1 MARTDYFKF
10 LDALAANNDRAWF
23 QAHRAEYEAI
33 RDQWLEDLQKLINA
47 LAGFRPE
54 LRTLAPK
61 DCTYRIYRDVRFS
74 PDKSPYKRHLGALIA
89 PNGRRC
95 TDACIYLQVA
105 ADGFDTGV
113 YGGLWMPNA
122 AQKRKVRSAID
133 ADANEFAEI
142 ADALGLAGKDNSEK
156 VENLIKAIDELK
168 EKAASLRK
176 GCGESLKTAPKGWP
190 KDHPMIQYLRL
201 NEWGRFAPMSRKDF
215 DSPAWIDIATEHIH
229 ALMPLVDFLNF
240 SIHEDNAL

>member
-89 PNGRRC
+89 PNGR
-95 TDACIYLQVA
+95 
-105 ADGFDTGV
+105 
-113 YGGLWMPNA
+113 
-122 AQKRKVRSAID
+122 
-133 ADANEFAEI
+133 
-142 ADALGLAGKDNSEK
+142 
-156 VENLIKAIDELK
+156 
-168 EKAASLRK
+168 
-176 GCGESLKTAPKGWP
+176 
-190 KDHPMIQYLRL
+190 
-201 NEWGRFAPMSRKDF
+201 
-215 DSPAWIDIATEHIH
+215 
-229 ALMPLVDFLNF
+229 
-240 SIHEDNAL
+240 

>member
-74 PDKSPYKRHLGALIA
+74 PDKSPYKRHIGALIA

-142 ADALGLAGKDNSEK
+142 ADALDTNPAFTPQWW
-156 VENLIKAIDELK
+156 
-168 EKAASLRK
+168 
-176 GCGESLKTAPKGWP
+176 GEHLKTAPKGWP

-215 DSPAWIDIATEHIH
+215 DSPAWIDIAAEHIH

>member
-142 ADALGLAGKDNSEK
+142 ADALDTNPAFTPQWW
-156 VENLIKAIDELK
+156 
-168 EKAASLRK
+168 
-176 GCGESLKTAPKGWP
+176 GEHLKTAPKGWP

-201 NEWGRFAPMSRKDF
+201 NE
-215 DSPAWIDIATEHIH
+215 
-229 ALMPLVDFLNF
+229 
-240 SIHEDNAL
+240 